1 MEQKNVPVSLKSLPK
16 ELAPFHSM
24 AQIRDPDITEAEKVN
39 LVRAYGPKSKEWLPP
54 KTAKTKEFALD
65 MILY

>member
-1 MEQKNVPVSLKSLPK
+1 MESSNAEVSLKSLPK
-16 ELAPFHSM
+16 ELAPYYSM
-24 AQIRDPDITEAEKVN
+24 ATIRDSEVTEAEKLN

-65 MILY
+65 MILF